1 MKKIS
6 MKNLPNPIP
15 VFTTVA
21 WITILHYWNAPEW
34 LYGFFI
40 LVFIAAWIKYFND
53 EEEFIDI
60 FEEPKEEPKKSKFM
74 ERLKEIQN
82 EKSK

>member
-6 MKNLPNPIP
+6 SKNLPNRIP
-15 VFTTVA
+15 LAPTAV

-40 LVFIAAWIKYFND
+40 LVLLAAWIKYFND
-53 EEEFIDI
+53 QEEFIDI
-60 FEEPKEEPKKSKFM
+60 FEEPKPELKKSKFM
-74 ERLKEIQN
+74 ERLKQLQN
-82 EKSK
+82 EK